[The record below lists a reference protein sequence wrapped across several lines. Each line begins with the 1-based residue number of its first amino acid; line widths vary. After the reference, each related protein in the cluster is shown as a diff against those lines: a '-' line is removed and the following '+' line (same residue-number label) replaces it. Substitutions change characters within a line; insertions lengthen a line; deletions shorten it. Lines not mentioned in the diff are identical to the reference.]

1 MFSGGLDS
9 LISVLWM
16 QNIGIEV
23 FPVFFKTPFFSEER
37 PLKTAN
43 ANGLKLNVI
52 DITESHLE
60 MMQNPRY
67 GFGKNFNPCIDCHG
81 LMFNLAGKALEDFNA
96 DFVISGEVLGQRPMS
111 QRRDAMNAVSNLSGI
126 KDLIVR
132 PLSQKLL
139 PDTKPIRENWID
151 KDSLLDIS
159 GRSRKPQMILA
170 QKMNIVDFPS
180 PAGGCRL
187 TDKNY
192 SIRLQDLLVNNQLNL
207 KQIKYLAYG
216 RHFRLSPSVKLVI
229 GRDENENLILENM
242 IDHSLLLTHIELPS
256 PLGVLIGEPSIEL
269 VNLAASILAHY
280 ITKSEGPLK
289 INYSADQSFS
299 EYVIVD
305 KIQDSKMQD
314 FMIK

>member
-1 MFSGGLDS
+1 
-9 LISVLWM
+9 
-16 QNIGIEV
+16 
-23 FPVFFKTPFFSEER
+23 
-37 PLKTAN
+37 
-43 ANGLKLNVI
+43 
-52 DITESHLE
+52 
-60 MMQNPRY
+60 
-67 GFGKNFNPCIDCHG
+67 
-81 LMFNLAGKALEDFNA
+81 
-96 DFVISGEVLGQRPMS
+96 
-111 QRRDAMNAVSNLSGI
+111 
-126 KDLIVR
+126 
-132 PLSQKLL
+132 
-139 PDTKPIRENWID
+139 
-151 KDSLLDIS
+151 
-159 GRSRKPQMILA
+159 MILA